1 MTPREQ
7 TTEPDRPDVAEAL
20 GARQT
25 DGSRS
30 THHRSHDLSA
40 RLRRPHDDTEVDG
53 QMMDAL
59 YSAATGMMAQQTSM
73 DVVANNLANA
83 TTTGYKRDRLDLV
96 DLAYQP
102 FKLPTGKTGQVGL
115 GAAPGQ
121 VGKEHAQG
129 NLQNTGRSLDVA
141 IQGEGFIQVTRPDG
155 TLAYTRAGN
164 LQADANGR
172 LGLPGGEL
180 LQPRVTIPAGASDVT
195 IGADGRVTATVNGAL
210 TRIGQVTTASF
221 ANPAGLTA
229 AGGNLFLAS
238 ANSGAADVGAPGTE
252 KRGLLSQGVLESSNV
267 DVGTEMISLVITQRA
282 FEAASK
288 VVSASDE
295 MMGMANGLRR

>member
-1 MTPREQ
+1 
-7 TTEPDRPDVAEAL
+7 
-20 GARQT
+20 
-25 DGSRS
+25 
-30 THHRSHDLSA
+30 
-40 RLRRPHDDTEVDG
+40 
-53 QMMDAL
+53 MMDAL

-102 FKLPTGKTGQVGL
+102 FKLPTGKTGQIGL

-121 VGKEHAQG
+121 VGKEHEQG
-129 NLQNTGRSLDVA
+129 NLQNTGRTLDVA

-164 LQADANGR
+164 LQIDANGR

-180 LQPRVTIPAGASDVT
+180 LQPRVQVPAGAGDVA

-210 TRIGQVTTASF
+210 TRVGQVTTASF
-221 ANPAGLTA
+221 ANPAGLQA
-229 AGGNLFLAS
+229 RGDNLFTPT
-238 ANSGAADVGAPGTE
+238 ANSGTAGVGTPGTQ
-252 KRGLLSQGVLESSNV
+252 KRGLLSAGVLEGSNV

>member
-1 MTPREQ
+1 M
-7 TTEPDRPDVAEAL
+7 AEAL

-25 DGSRS
+25 DGPRT

-115 GAAPGQ
+115 GAAPGP
-121 VGKEHAQG
+121 GGQG
-129 NLQNTGRSLDVA
+129 A
-141 IQGEGFIQVTRPDG
+141 
-155 TLAYTRAGN
+155 RAG
-164 LQADANGR
+164 QPPEHRPRPRRRDPGR
-172 LGLPGGEL
+172 GLHPGDPPRRHAGLHPRRQPPGRRQRPPGPARRRAAAAARHGPRRRQRRDDRRRRPRERHRQRRDHAHRPGDDRL
-180 LQPRVTIPAGASDVT
+180 VRQPRRPPGRGRQPVPRHGQLGRRRRRARPAPS
-195 IGADGRVTATVNGAL
+195 
-210 TRIGQVTTASF
+210 S
-221 ANPAGLTA
+221 A
-229 AGGNLFLAS
+229 ACSRRAC
-238 ANSGAADVGAPGTE
+238 
-252 KRGLLSQGVLESSNV
+252 SSRP
-267 DVGTEMISLVITQRA
+267 TWTWA
-282 FEAASK
+282 
-288 VVSASDE
+288 
-295 MMGMANGLRR
+295 RR

>member
-1 MTPREQ
+1 
-7 TTEPDRPDVAEAL
+7 
-20 GARQT
+20 
-25 DGSRS
+25 
-30 THHRSHDLSA
+30 
-40 RLRRPHDDTEVDG
+40 
-53 QMMDAL
+53 MMDAL

-73 DVVANNLANA
+73 DVIANNLANA

-102 FKLPTGKTGQVGL
+102 FRLPSGKTGQIGL
-115 GAAPGQ
+115 GSAPGQ
-121 VGKEHAQG
+121 VGKEHEQG

-164 LQADANGR
+164 LQIDANGR
-172 LGLPGGEL
+172 VGLPGGEL
-180 LQPRVTIPAGASDVT
+180 LQPRVQVPAGAQDVS
-195 IGADGRVTATVNGAL
+195 IGADGRVTAVVNGKTTA
-210 TRIGQVTTASF
+210 IGSVTTASF
-221 ANPAGLTA
+221 ANPAGLSA
-229 AGGNLFLAS
+229 VGENLFTPT

-252 KRGLLSQGVLESSNV
+252 RRGLLSAGVLEGSNV